1 MEQVREINKKH
12 FYKKGQLTINYEG
25 QNKTP

>member
-1 MEQVREINKKH
+1 MEQIRKIDKKQ
-12 FYKKGQLTINYEG
+12 FYKKGQLIINYEG